1 LRNDRATGKI
11 QALPSHEWSQVF
23 GSELPIEECEVRAS
37 YACHLGALALMSS
50 LILSTAAGAQGFPP
64 TGPGNQSPGTTSQNP
79 YSTPPQGQYGAPPQN
94 GFGAPPP
101 GQFGGS
107 PPQGQFGGAPPQ
119 GQFGG
124 QPPQNQFGDRPN
136 LADELTDF
144 HIQPQATLQTN
155 VGSETPL
162 SIPGGHVIT
171 TNEMRQT
178 QGAQILLVDVWN
190 SGQPHPTLPGAL
202 WLPGAGNAGSFNDD
216 TQQKL
221 WQALSQATNSK
232 QDYPMVFFCIGSR
245 CWESYN
251 AALRAVN
258 MGFKMVLWYRGGLAA
273 WQAAGLPLAQ
283 PGQGGVPPG
292 GAGLGG
298 GPGMGG
304 QSMPGMGAPGQG
316 MPQQGGFPH

>member
-1 LRNDRATGKI
+1 M
-11 QALPSHEWSQVF
+11 
-23 GSELPIEECEVRAS
+23 RAS
-37 YACHLGALALMSS
+37 STCRLGALVLMSS
-50 LILSTAAGAQGFPP
+50 IFLSAAAGAQGFPQ
-64 TGPGNQSPGTTSQNP
+64 TGPGTQQPG
-79 YSTPPQGQYGAPPQN
+79 GA
-94 GFGAPPP
+94 
-101 GQFGGS
+101 
-107 PPQGQFGGAPPQ
+107 PPQGQFGGAPPPQ

-124 QPPQNQFGDRPN
+124 APPAGGQAPGPMAPPTGFGGGQPERPN

-144 HIQPQATLQTN
+144 HVQPQATLQST

-190 SGQPHPTLPGAL
+190 SGQPHPTIPGAL
-202 WLPGAGNAGSFNDD
+202 WLPGAGDGGGSFTDA

-221 WQALSQATNSK
+221 WQALSQATHSSP
-232 QDYPMVFFCIGSR
+232 DFPIVFFCIGSR

-258 MGFKMVLWYRGGLAA
+258 MGFKTVLWYRGGLSA
-273 WQAAGLPLAQ
+273 WQQAGLPLAQ
-283 PGQGGVPPG
+283 PSQGAAPPG
-292 GAGLGG
+292 GAGIGG

-304 QSMPGMGAPGQG
+304 QGMPGGPGQG
-316 MPQQGGFPH
+316 MPPQQGGFPH